1 MRLSLADYVL
11 SSVLLALIF
20 ASPLNLRRR
29 QYLNGSPEYYVANAN
44 VTAVG
49 SANELNQDT
58 QPLPQ
63 INSTYLP
70 AALTKALHL
79 NFTDAISRFHPN
91 GTYKNTLEL
100 PDIDSNNFTGCRYWP
115 QLGQRIQIQVFKW
128 FTSKTSTSELSFWVH
143 DPSHGFYEHCI
154 NNALPGWNL
163 LQTYVMSPCLND
175 NITWELQD
183 TDASTLVIREYI
195 ECRGG
200 FSWSPSKPLAPS
212 GYRSTGSQMTG
223 LTGPG
228 KKRKREV
235 SPLLGLGDVRRVLT
249 EQILGGRNMTGDQ
262 RV

>member
-1 MRLSLADYVL
+1 MRPSLADYLL
-11 SSVLLALIF
+11 SSVLLALVF
-20 ASPLNLRRR
+20 AAPVDFLRR

-44 VTAVG
+44 ITAVG

-70 AALTKALHL
+70 AALTKALQL
-79 NFTDAISRFHPN
+79 NFTDAISRFHRN

-100 PDIDSNNFTGCRYWP
+100 PDIESKNFTGCRYWP
-115 QLGQRIQIQVFKW
+115 QIGQRIQIQVFKW

-175 NITWELQD
+175 NITWELQG

-195 ECRGG
+195 ECRGRIG
-200 FSWSPSKPLAPS
+200 GRQIDTTVYQMGSKPNRHQAASDMDRYVLLKCQDTVQ
-212 GYRSTGSQMTG
+212 RDC
-223 LTGPG
+223 LTTP
-228 KKRKREV
+228 RV
-235 SPLLGLGDVRRVLT
+235 SK
-249 EQILGGRNMTGDQ
+249 
-262 RV
+262 